1 MATISADK
9 PRPFQTRLSVISDF
23 IRQYKFELLLITPL
37 FLYVFGFTLI
47 PVIQNVVLSFQ
58 EFHMGGGFPTFES
71 YQELFGKYGFADAV
85 VNTISIALLSVSLEM
100 LIGLGLALMLSQ
112 QFRGRGLFRA
122 IVLLPLGIPVVV
134 AATNMR
140 YIFGS
145 SGYLNEFLYDLSS
158 ILVSLGILTET
169 APTLNFLQEPLALIS
184 VAISDMWKVT
194 PLVMLILLAG
204 LEAIPRDLYEAAD
217 VDGASIWQRFRLI
230 TLPLL
235 VPAITAAVIIRGIDA
250 FRIFVHPLALGV
262 SGQVPVVAT
271 FAFNEYRNVHLTT
284 SAAASSILLVMILV
298 AVLVYLRIVGTR
310 NVVG

>member
-1 MATISADK
+1 MATLSI
-9 PRPFQTRLSVISDF
+9 PRQQAIQKGLRSIPNFL
-23 IRQYKFELLLITPL
+23 RQYWFELLLITPL
-37 FLYVFGFTLI
+37 FLYVLGFTLV

-58 EFHMGGGFPTFES
+58 QHHLGGNFPTLDS
-71 YQELFGKYGFADAV
+71 YKQLFGQYRFGDAV
-85 VNTISIALLSVSLEM
+85 INTISIAMISVSLEM
-100 LIGLGLALMLSQ
+100 VLGLGLALMLAQ
-112 QFRGRGLFRA
+112 EFRGRGLFRA
-122 IVLLPLGIPVVV
+122 ILLLPLGIPVVV

-145 SGYLNEFLYDLSS
+145 SGYLNEFLFDVSS
-158 ILVSLGILTET
+158 LLVSWGLLADT
-169 APTLNFLQEPLALIS
+169 APRLNFLQEPLALFG

-217 VDGASIWQRFRLI
+217 VDGASAWQRFTQI

-271 FAFNEYRNVHLTT
+271 FAYNEYTSVHLTS

-298 AVLVYLRIVGTR
+298 AVVAYLRLAGGRDVIQ
-310 NVVG
+310 